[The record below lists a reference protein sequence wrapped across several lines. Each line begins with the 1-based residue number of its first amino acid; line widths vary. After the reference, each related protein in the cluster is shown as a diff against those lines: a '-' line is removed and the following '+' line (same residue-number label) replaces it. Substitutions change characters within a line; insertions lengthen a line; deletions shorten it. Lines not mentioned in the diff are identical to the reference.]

1 MLSLFRKN
9 KKQKA
14 VIENTAQDRM
24 AKNIVGKL
32 LRFQQRWAA
41 FMQCHTERLSVKW
54 KVIILFLFCLYSGW
68 LSILFI
74 ADSLSN
80 TAAVSIH
87 VIQVKTPQHIGKCVD
102 EKNSAITIVSEGE
115 NEKMR
120 DFQNY
125 MDSLARSPSGKTI
138 YDDILIDRP
147 GLMDSVILIE
157 NIYQSQI
164 NK

>member
-14 VIENTAQDRM
+14 FVDNTEQDRT

-41 FMQCHTERLSVKW
+41 FMQRHTERLSVKW

-68 LSILFI
+68 LSVLFI

-80 TAAVSIH
+80 NAAVSIH
-87 VIQVKTPQHIGKCVD
+87 VIQVKTPQHIGKSGV

-115 NEKMR
+115 NEKIR
-120 DFQNY
+120 HFRNY
-125 MDSLARSPSGKTI
+125 MDSLAKSPSGKKI

-147 GLMDSVILIE
+147 GLMDSIILIE

>member
-1 MLSLFRKN
+1 MLSLFGKN

-14 VIENTAQDRM
+14 VVENTAQDRI

-32 LRFQQRWAA
+32 LRLQQRWAA

-80 TAAVSIH
+80 NAAVSIH
-87 VIQVKTPQHIGKCVD
+87 VIQVKTPQHIGKSGD

-120 DFQNY
+120 HFRYY
-125 MDSLARSPSGKTI
+125 MDSLARSPSGKKI

-147 GLMDSVILIE
+147 GLMDSIILIE